1 MDDEFSPFVDA
12 VMKNRSTINIVSI
25 VLLLI
30 AAWSCLEI
38 ITNVSGSDLI
48 PPETGTVKDASDP
61 DGQRLNDGKVLF
73 IGGVFGTLGV
83 VFQLMIFGLP
93 PEEEDVVVTV
103 EEVDED
109 IEEVVEDDSQPSED
123 AETKEPESP
132 EAVAEEVVSEPE
144 PQSEPVE
151 EEETHES
158 ESTPADEQPK
168 EEESAG
174 APKGRKF

>member
-1 MDDEFSPFVDA
+1 MDDELSPFVDA

-61 DGQRLNDGKVLF
+61 DGQRINDGKVLF

-109 IEEVVEDDSQPSED
+109 IEEVVEEDSQPSED
-123 AETKEPESP
+123 AEEPESP
-132 EAVAEEVVSEPE
+132 EAVPEEVVSEPE
-144 PQSEPVE
+144 PQSEPLK
-151 EEETHES
+151 EEETQES
-158 ESTPADEQPK
+158 ESTPVDEQPK
-168 EEESAG
+168 EEEAAG